1 MPKGKATPLAPTAEE
16 RTEPERLVRRRKTAQ
31 DLALRA
37 RIVLRCAEGL
47 ANRAVAEKLVVS
59 ERTVETH
66 VRNVLAKLGL
76 HNRTELAARMR
87 TPFT

>member
-1 MPKGKATPLAPTAEE
+1 MPPAIREAAALGDGAGTLTAREHQIAL
-16 RTEPERLVRRRKTAQ
+16 LV
-31 DLALRA
+31 
-37 RIVLRCAEGL
+37 AEGL